1 MCVYIGIED
10 LAANALIELL
20 EKDNSNTKVSFK
32 ALEDYG
38 NAVVNYINSEDGER
52 AVLVLS
58 RDRTNRFLYDYA
70 DFFELYTGSDGKGI
84 LLKEGKNIEDLWS
97 KFRSYLTFDILSA
110 FVNKSNV
117 RALGTCR

>member
-117 RALGTCR
+117 RALGTC

>member
-20 EKDNSNTKVSFK
+20 GKDKSNTKVSFK

-38 NAVVNYINSEDGER
+38 NAVVNYINGENGER

-58 RDRTNRFLYDYA
+58 RDRTNRFLHDYS
-70 DFFELYTGSDGKGI
+70 DFFELYTNSDGEGI

-97 KFRSYLTFDILSA
+97 KFRSYLTFDMLSA

-117 RALGTCR
+117 RALGAC

>member
-10 LAANALIELL
+10 LSANAFIELL
-20 EKDNSNTKVSFK
+20 EKDKSNTKVSFK

-38 NAVVNYINSEDGER
+38 NAVVNYINGENGER

-70 DFFELYTGSDGKGI
+70 DFFELYTDSDGEGI

-110 FVNKSNV
+110 FVDKSNV
-117 RALGTCR
+117 RALEV

>member
-117 RALGTCR
+117 RTLGTCR

>member
-38 NAVVNYINSEDGER
+38 NAVVNYVKPHTTKV
-52 AVLVLS
+52 AC
-58 RDRTNRFLYDYA
+58 FL
-70 DFFELYTGSDGKGI
+70 
-84 LLKEGKNIEDLWS
+84 
-97 KFRSYLTFDILSA
+97 
-110 FVNKSNV
+110 
-117 RALGTCR
+117 

>member
-70 DFFELYTGSDGKGI
+70 DFFELYTGSDGEGI

-110 FVNKSNV
+110 FVNKGNV